1 MGIYNLCGPIKLYT
15 RLHKTHFSFYW
26 YSIGPCSIAICFVG
40 GSTNSIYSSCG
51 PIKLYALICKAH
63 IIFYVCAIG
72 SYGIAIF
79 FHWGF
84 INSHPWFSVA
94 YKIIDPDSQHPFK
107 FYLYASGHKET
118 ASRPKWNQKEPQADP
133 KGTQADPKRTKR
145 SSKPTP
151 KGTPRNPKTGVSLRL
166 FLFLHTRSREHVSF
180 FLGAF
185 TRKPRFRLDC
195 FQFSDS
201 RALLQCA
208 N

>member
-1 MGIYNLCGPIKLYT
+1 MLQATK
-15 RLHKTHFSFYW
+15 K
-26 YSIGPCSIAICFVG
+26 
-40 GSTNSIYSSCG
+40 
-51 PIKLYALICKAH
+51 
-63 IIFYVCAIG
+63 
-72 SYGIAIF
+72 
-79 FHWGF
+79 
-84 INSHPWFSVA
+84 
-94 YKIIDPDSQHPFK
+94 
-107 FYLYASGHKET
+107 
-118 ASRPKWNQKEPQADP
+118 PQAGP
-133 KGTQADPKRTKR
+133 NGTKRNPKPTQKGTQADPKRTKR